1 MTKCEQLK
9 LAVSVFRKMT
19 DSSFSH
25 AEVSGALSNT
35 ASNAQLFQQLIDADL
50 SLCTPFSSPHD
61 NTEISVNFNVSRD
74 QDAFF
79 AGDFDDL
86 LKRDYALK
94 SPPACFYIADEDAL
108 HSSDNP
114 IVNSTIENYFT
125 ACSVAKMLTSI
136 ADHQDS
142 SHGDLRLIFLQK
154 EKLEIIIK
162 CEKSDLTA
170 IKKVKELSDLFEEN
184 IKHKEQRISIFKKLL
199 LEDLKGITP
208 DKRFAKILSS
218 LDSLFVRFHD
228 NYQLYLSDF
237 SVEKVLEEVHEQKV
251 ELIGKFHKTISE
263 IQNHLL
269 TIPLAVLLIAGQ
281 MQDTSSVTL
290 KNISILT
297 GSIVFA
303 YIMNL
308 LLKNQIDN
316 LQAIK
321 QEIDYQQSQ
330 FNEKHSALSSKY
342 GSLFQDL
349 TERYNKQQTLLNF
362 VDGMVALLLILSFVL
377 FVIFSG
383 WIDF

>member
-9 LAVSVFRKMT
+9 LAVSVFKQMT
-19 DSSFSH
+19 DSSLNH
-25 AEVSGALSNT
+25 AAVSGALSNT
-35 ASNAQLFQQLIDADL
+35 SSNAELVQRLIDAELTL
-50 SLCTPFSSPHD
+50 SQPLPLPHD
-61 NTEISVNFNVSRD
+61 NAAITISFDVPRD
-74 QDAFF
+74 REAFF
-79 AGDFDDL
+79 ANNFDEL
-86 LKRDYALK
+86 LKREYALK
-94 SPPACFYIADEDAL
+94 SPPACFYIADEDA
-108 HSSDNP
+108 SYFGDNFTP
-114 IVNSTIENYFT
+114 NPSIENYFS
-125 ACSVAKMLTSI
+125 AAAVAKMLTSI

-162 CEKSDLTA
+162 CEKSDLA
-170 IKKVKELSDLFEEN
+170 EIKKVKELSDLFEEN

-208 DKRFAKILSS
+208 DKRFAQILSS
-218 LDSLFVRFHD
+218 LDNLFVRFHD

-251 ELIGKFHKTISE
+251 ELIGKFHKTFSE

-281 MQDTSSVTL
+281 MQDTTSISL
-290 KNISILT
+290 KNISILI

-303 YIMNL
+303 FIMNL
-308 LLKNQIDN
+308 LLKNQTDN

-321 QEIDYQQSQ
+321 QEIDHQQTQ

-342 GSLFQDL
+342 SDLFNDL
-349 TERYNKQQTLLNF
+349 TERYNKQKKLLKF
-362 VDGMVALLLILSFVL
+362 VDGMVALLLILSFAL
-377 FVIFSG
+377 FIVFSG